1 MLQRGPAEETIEP
14 MINAGELRPG
24 NTVERGGDLL
34 QVLEF
39 AHIKLGRGTAV
50 VRTKLRNL
58 TTGAVTEETFRPEEK
73 FGRARIERSEVQ
85 YLYRD
90 GDAYVVMDTSTYE
103 QTPLTPEQIGDGT
116 RWLKENDTLTLLSYE
131 GRILGVELP
140 ITVELE
146 VLETEPGFKGDTAN
160 AASKPAT
167 LETGAVVDVPLFV
180 NQADRV
186 RVDTRTGRY
195 IERA

>member
-1 MLQRGPAEETIEP
+1 

-50 VRTKLRNL
+50 VRTKLKNL

-90 GDAYVVMDTSTYE
+90 ADAFVVMDTATYD
-103 QTPLTPEQIGDGT
+103 QTPLSPDQVGDGV
-116 RWLKENDTLTLLSYE
+116 RWLRENETLTLLTHD

-146 VLETEPGFKGDTAN
+146 VTETEPGFRGDTAN

-180 NQADRV
+180 NQGDRV
-186 RVDTRTGRY
+186 RVDTRSGRY

>member
-1 MLQRGPAEETIEP
+1 

-39 AHIKLGRGTAV
+39 AHVKLGRGTAI
-50 VRTKLRNL
+50 VRTKLKNL

-73 FGRARIERSEVQ
+73 FGRARIERAEVQ

-90 GDAYVVMDTSTYE
+90 GDSFVVMDTTTYE
-103 QTPLTPEQIGDGT
+103 QTPLGPDQVGDGA
-116 RWLKENDTLTLLSYE
+116 RWLKENDTLTLLSYD

-140 ITVELE
+140 IAAELE
-146 VLETEPGFKGDTAN
+146 VVETEPGFKGDTAN
-160 AASKPAT
+160 AATKPAT

-180 NQADRV
+180 NQGDRI
-186 RVDTRTGRY
+186 RVDTRSGRY

>member
-1 MLQRGPAEETIEP
+1 
-14 MINAGELRPG
+14 MINAGDLRPG
-24 NTVERGGDLL
+24 STVERGGELL
-34 QVLEF
+34 QVMEF

-50 VRTKLRNL
+50 VRTKLKNL
-58 TTGAVTEETFRPEEK
+58 VSGAVTEETFRPEEK

-90 GDAYVVMDTSTYE
+90 GDAFVVMDTSTYE
-103 QTPLTPEQIGDGT
+103 QTPLAEEQIGDT
-116 RWLKENDTLTLLSYE
+116 ARWLRENETLTLLSYD

-140 ITVELE
+140 IAVELE
-146 VLETEPGFKGDTAN
+146 VSETEPGFKGDTAN
-160 AASKPAT
+160 AATKPAT

-180 NQADRV
+180 NQGDRV
-186 RVDTRTGRY
+186 RVDTRSGRY